1 MIRFGLGIILL
12 VISFLHTDFVWGR
25 PLSVV
30 TTTTDIAAIAEAV
43 GGKRVKV
50 RSIAKGAQDP
60 HYVAAKPSY
69 MRLLNRADL
78 LLYVGLQLEVGWL
91 NLLVQGARN
100 PSLVSLSLS
109 QGISVLEIPHG
120 EVSRA
125 QGDIH
130 PEGNPHYWLDPRN
143 GFVMA
148 RRIAAQLKAL
158 APDDG
163 SYFEQRLTLFEKEL
177 KHRIQKW
184 EQQMTP
190 YRGQEVVAYHKQWE
204 YLANWLGLSIMGY
217 VEDKPGIP
225 PAPKHVARL
234 TLSIRERKVK
244 ALLVSGFI
252 NLRIPQS
259 VAQKAGTTMVILPA
273 SVGADNTVKS
283 YFDLFDTII
292 ERITQALQED
302 G

>member
-1 MIRFGLGIILL
+1 MKWISIWIFLL
-12 VISFLHTDFVWGR
+12 IVYLSFPPAPLWGK

-30 TTTTDIAAIAEAV
+30 TTTTDLAAIAEAL
-43 GGKRVKV
+43 GGEKVKI

-78 LLYVGLQLEVGWL
+78 LLYVGLQLEIGWL
-91 NLLVQGARN
+91 SLLVEGARN
-100 PSLVSLSLS
+100 PGLVSLNLS
-109 QGISVLEIPHG
+109 KGISVLEVPEG
-120 EVSRA
+120 EVTRA

-148 RRIAAQLKAL
+148 RRISQQFKAL

-163 SYFEQRLTLFEKEL
+163 PYFEQRLNLFEEKL
-177 KHRIQKW
+177 RDRIQKW
-184 EQQMTP
+184 EQQMAP
-190 YRGQEVVAYHKQWE
+190 YRGQEIVAYHKQWE
-204 YLANWLGLSIMGY
+204 YLAHWLGLPIMGY

-234 TLSIRERKVK
+234 TRTIRASKIK
-244 ALLVSGFI
+244 ALLVSSFI
-252 NLRIPQS
+252 NPRIPQT
-259 VAQKAGTTMVILPA
+259 VAHKAGTTMVILPA
-273 SVGADNTVKS
+273 SVGGVKGVKTYS
-283 YFDLFDTII
+283 DLFDSIVGKLVP
-292 ERITQALQED
+292 ALK
-302 G
+302 